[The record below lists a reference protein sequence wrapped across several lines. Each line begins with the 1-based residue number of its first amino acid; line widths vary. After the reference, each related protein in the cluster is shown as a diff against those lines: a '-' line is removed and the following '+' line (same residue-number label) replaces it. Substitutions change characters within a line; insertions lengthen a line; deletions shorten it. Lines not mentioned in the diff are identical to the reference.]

1 MQLKDLQRNASS
13 TKTLGTITLNAVGE
27 ELPNKESGC
36 TSLSADKF
44 HFVDT

>member
-13 TKTLGTITLNAVGE
+13 SKTLGTITLHTVRE
-27 ELPNKESGC
+27 EFLHKESGC

-44 HFVDT
+44 HFLDT